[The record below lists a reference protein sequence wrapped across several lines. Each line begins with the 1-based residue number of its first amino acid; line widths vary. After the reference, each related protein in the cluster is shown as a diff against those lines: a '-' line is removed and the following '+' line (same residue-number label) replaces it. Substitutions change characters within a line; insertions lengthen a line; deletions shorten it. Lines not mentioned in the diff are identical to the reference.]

1 MSNPLDDYL
10 LEKNAWW
17 GADFGNALD
26 KGMRS
31 GLQGKALGGAAAK
44 GLVGA
49 GTALAGT
56 AVAAGAV
63 YGAQSLYNAATKARD
78 FRNMLE
84 ADPRLQLLH
93 QEDPRRVN
101 QMFSTLRTFNPSFT
115 RDPIVAATYVHQM
128 ASNPETAGMTAVEAL
143 GHRDKMKAPLT
154 DRMTNAAFGGKEP
167 KDGKGGKG
175 KKNWN
180 R

>member
-10 LEKNAWW
+10 SEKTASW
-17 GADFGNALD
+17 GGGFSNTFG
-26 KGMRS
+26 KGVRS
-31 GLQGKALGGAAAK
+31 GFGGRALGQTAAT
-44 GLVGA
+44 GLVGT

-63 YGAQSLYNAATKARD
+63 YGAQAMYDAATKTRD

-101 QMFSTLRTFNPSFT
+101 QMFSTLRTMNPSFT
-115 RDPIVAATYVHQM
+115 KDPIVAATYVHQM

-143 GHRDKMKAPLT
+143 GHREKMRAPLA
-154 DRMTNAAFGGKEP
+154 DRVTNAAFGSKEP
-167 KDGKGGKG
+167 KAGKG